1 MTSVTAKRYLS
12 CAETAKLLRAALKSA
27 HPGVKFSVKSHTYS
41 GGASIRVGWT
51 DGPTAPAV
59 DSLVTLYTG
68 GSFDGMTDSMSY
80 HDTLLAGPDGMP
92 ERVHFGADF
101 IFTERTVSDALVT
114 SLLPLVAENGHDSY
128 PSQCGNCGNW
138 TPAGARWTAPTN
150 GTGRDF
156 CCSQQ
161 CAGQLL
167 ARYTATT
174 ASQR

>member
-1 MTSVTAKRYLS
+1 MTSVTAKRYLT
-12 CAETAKLLRAALKSA
+12 CAETAKLLRAALKAA
-27 HPGVKFSVKSHTYS
+27 HPGVKFSVKSQTYS

-51 DGPTAPAV
+51 DGPTARTV
-59 DSLVTLYTG
+59 DSLVRLYTG

-101 IFTERTVSDALVT
+101 IFTERQTSEAFVS
-114 SLLPLVAENGHDSY
+114 SLLPSVADNGHDNYS
-128 PSQCGNCGNW
+128 SQCGNCGNW
-138 TPAGARWTAPTN
+138 TPAGARWMAPAT

-161 CAGQLL
+161 CGAQLL
-167 ARYTATT
+167 ARYTAQT
-174 ASQR
+174 AAQR